1 MAIENSKEKALF
13 EKYAA
18 KVNELLK
25 EDTDGQVIFDCL
37 AQGETTY
44 MRQDRIENTSFDLTW
59 IQVIEDCLYDLGCIV
74 KNPKITTKTVEDLVP
89 VELAR
94 KTDQESVKHLASHTQ
109 YIKDVDEEGDII
121 PSKILNIGNDDE
133 YHTYENRFIATLIR
147 RLVLFVDKRYEYV
160 KDYVDLHDQETLLIK
175 NKSHVDGVDVELET
189 KVKVISKKT
198 DPVSKANA
206 ELIQRIGTIRKYL
219 IYYYRS
225 DFMKQMKN
233 ERDVRNPILQTN
245 IIRKNPQYHHCF
257 RLYRFIESYDL
268 MGASYT
274 VNETFSLFNGEELHE
289 LNCLML
295 ANYLALQG
303 KDKSVETKTKQVN
316 FKPRVLTS
324 SDDEQFEY
332 GPYYQGPIQ
341 FVRVDAAYRKYLD
354 RQTKNP
360 EVPDKL
366 SEHEE
371 AYYADEIEKEKL
383 SQEQV
388 EEETKLLQRKS
399 NEKIQFDAHVKDVI
413 ARRDLEEQE
422 YREYLVEKR
431 LREEDV
437 FLTKSRQNIVEEA
450 RKFRFDLDK
459 IAFVSYSYEPSD
471 LDSALIE
478 AENNAL
484 SYEFELPPE
493 LYTSVY
499 QLLTHGLKTVNR
511 GQTIADIYKILTQN
525 TNATYSSS
533 AAIYKALTSN
543 LEAKKSKFMLFREQ
557 RQETY
562 VVLTLEGYYL
572 SQGHF
577 THDIHLAKRIPFE
590 EAKRIAKEEQGRIY
604 RL

>member
-109 YIKDVDEEGDII
+109 YIKDVDEEGDVI

-366 SEHEE
+366 NEHEE

-471 LDSALIE
+471 LNSALIE
-478 AENNAL
+478 AENNAI

-572 SQGHF
+572 SKGHF
-577 THDIHLAKRIPFE
+577 THDIHLANRLPLE